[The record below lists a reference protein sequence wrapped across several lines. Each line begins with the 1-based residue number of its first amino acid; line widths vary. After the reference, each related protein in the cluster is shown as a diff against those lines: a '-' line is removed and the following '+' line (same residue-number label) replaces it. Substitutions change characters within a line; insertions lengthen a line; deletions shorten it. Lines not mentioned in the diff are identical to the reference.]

1 MQAIKCVVVGDGAVG
16 KTCLLISYTT
26 NAFPGEYIPTV
37 FDNYSANVMVDGK
50 PVNLGL
56 WDTAG
61 QEDYDRLR
69 PLSYPQTGGSS
80 GRTVSFYLADLLV
93 SAQDVFLICFSL
105 VSPASFENV
114 RAKWY
119 PEVRHHCPNTPIIL
133 VGTKLDLRDDK
144 DTIERLRD
152 KKLAPITYPQG
163 LAMAR
168 EIGSVKYLECSA
180 LTQRGLKTVF
190 DEAIRAVLCPPPVKK
205 PGKKCTVF

>member
-37 FDNYSANVMVDGK
+37 FDNYSANVTSQCK

-69 PLSYPQTGGSS
+69 PLSYPQT
-80 GRTVSFYLADLLV
+80 
-93 SAQDVFLICFSL
+93 DVFLICFSV

-119 PEVRHHCPNTPIIL
+119 PEVSHHCPNTPILL
-133 VGTKLDLRDDK
+133 VGTKLDLRDDP
-144 DTIERLRD
+144 DTINKLKER
-152 KKLAPITYPQG
+152 KLQPLTYPQG
-163 LAMAR
+163 LQMIK
-168 EIGSVKYLECSA
+168 EINAVKYLECSA
-180 LTQRGLKTVF
+180 LTQKGLKTVF
-190 DEAIRAVLCPPPVKK
+190 DEAVRAVLNPPKTTKK
-205 PGKKCTVF
+205 RNGGCALL

>member
-50 PVNLGL
+50 PINLGL

-69 PLSYPQTGGSS
+69 PLSYPQT
-80 GRTVSFYLADLLV
+80 
-93 SAQDVFLICFSL
+93 DVFLVCFSII
-105 VSPASFENV
+105 SPSSFENV
-114 RAKWY
+114 TAKWY
-119 PEVRHHCPNTPIIL
+119 PEISHHCPSVPVVL

-144 DTIERLRD
+144 DTIDRLRE
-152 KKLAPITYPQG
+152 KRMAPITYEQG
-163 LAMAR
+163 LAKMK
-168 EIGSVKYLECSA
+168 EINAVKYLECSA
-180 LTQRGLKTVF
+180 LTQKGLKNVF
-190 DEAIRAVLCPPPVKK
+190 DEAIRAVINPPVTKK
-205 PGKKCTVF
+205 KQKGGCNLL